1 MPGPKK
7 KVTVK
12 GEELPYTLNVPC
24 SETAPPCVPSVV
36 LLLRAGRGSYLAGG
50 PGEPGA
56 LEAQSLLLGTF
67 WKPAYCFSPFAAH
80 QKRRPVVGQCH
91 LTQRFRTR
99 GPFVATYHSPPMFI
113 RNKVNI
119 LVSICL
125 TSQPYFSAG
134 SELTWARASFFTH
147 ITRWPGQVAKV
158 KKL

>member
-1 MPGPKK
+1 MPGPKR
-7 KVTVK
+7 KVTIN
-12 GEELPYTLNVPC
+12 GEELPYTLTVPC
-24 SETAPPCVPSVV
+24 SETCLPVY
-36 LLLRAGRGSYLAGG
+36 LLSSSS
-50 PGEPGA
+50 PGEKRELPRWPGGPGA

-80 QKRRPVVGQCH
+80 QKRRPVVEQDH
-91 LTQRFRTR
+91 LTQSFRTR

-134 SELTWARASFFTH
+134 SELTWARASLFTH
-147 ITRWPGQVAKV
+147 ITRWGGQVGKA